1 MGRKA
6 PSETAW
12 RRPLVIV
19 AAVLGTFGIG
29 LAALKVFGA
38 GSSNTCTLSDG
49 NYRLAKF
56 YDADG
61 KMDMVV
67 HADQSSE
74 ELMLA
79 AKNGGNSPASLF
91 HNFYK
96 TEVCANQTHCSG
108 VVLDIGASIGTHA
121 LYLAKLGYEVHAF
134 EPQKNNTQMLRC
146 SANAMGFRNLYVV
159 QEGQSDIC
167 SQLCMFCDPH
177 GLSGAVHGVTLLTG
191 ISDHVGTECLIE
203 PTVTAMHLGIFAPRS
218 LGNCSHFLPA
228 AVSVVSLD
236 HYWINVLGKR
246 QISFIKI
253 DTEAHELYVLLG
265 GTQLFAEMPPPMMLM
280 EWYPKVKAGQKH
292 FKRCI
297 PH

>member
-1 MGRKA
+1 M
-6 PSETAW
+6 ETTAW
-12 RRPLVIV
+12 QSFTTQMARW
-19 AAVLGTFGIG
+19 TW
-29 LAALKVFGA
+29 
-38 GSSNTCTLSDG
+38 SCTLT
-49 NYRLAKF
+49 Y
-56 YDADG
+56 
-61 KMDMVV
+61 
-67 HADQSSE
+67 QTSE

-96 TEVCANQTHCSG
+96 TEVCANQTRCSG

-134 EPQKNNTQMLRC
+134 EPQRNNTQLLRC

-159 QEGQSDIC
+159 QEG
-167 SQLCMFCDPH
+167 
-177 GLSGAVHGVTLLTG
+177 
-191 ISDHVGTECLIE
+191 ISDHIGTECLIE

-228 AVSVVSLD
+228 AVNVVSLD
-236 HYWINVLGKR
+236 HYWMNVLGKR

-265 GTQLFAEMPPPMMLM
+265 GMQLFAEMPPPMMLM
-280 EWYPKVKAGQKH
+280 EWYPKMLAIKNTTGIAVMQAIASAGYRVWDCQTKVEIDTTPVGVRVLSRYKESVTDLLLLH
-292 FKRCI
+292 KSKYPLSQPLKTYSCGY
-297 PH
+297 